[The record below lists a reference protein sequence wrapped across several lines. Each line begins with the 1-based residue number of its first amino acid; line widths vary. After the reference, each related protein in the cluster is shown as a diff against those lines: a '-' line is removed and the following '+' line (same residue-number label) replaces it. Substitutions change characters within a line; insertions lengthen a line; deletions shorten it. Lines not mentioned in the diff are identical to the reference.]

1 MLDTFF
7 SSANSKHGYHNELFV
22 DLYFGIVPCIKELY
36 NIIFIKC
43 NYWIVEAD
51 KNNIF
56 HKWEDKNNL

>member
-22 DLYFGIVPCIKELY
+22 DLYFGIDWQVSWIKELY

-51 KNNIF
+51 KNNMF
-56 HKWEDKNNL
+56 HK